1 MAPRSIAELLAERR
15 RAVARL
21 TPREAW
27 GAICERDGVLVD
39 VRDDLQRRRDGEVP
53 GAFIVARNVLEWRFA
68 CDEGGRDPRLPERDG
83 FPILL
88 CGQGFQSSLA
98 AATLGELGFA
108 RAADVIGGY
117 AAWEAD
123 GLPTAPFGT
132 AGTIR
137 VIAGGPDDPTPGT
150 YA

>member
-1 MAPRSIAELLAERR
+1 MASRSIAELLAERR

-21 TPREAW
+21 TPAEAW
-27 GAICERDGVLVD
+27 DAISERDGVLVD
-39 VRDDLQRRRDGEVP
+39 LRDDAQRSREGEIP

-68 CDEGGRDPRLPERDG
+68 CDEGGRDPRLPDHDG
-83 FPILL
+83 FPIVL

-98 AATLGELGFA
+98 AATLAELGFT

-132 AGTIR
+132 AGTVR
-137 VIAGGPDDPTPGT
+137 AIAGGPDDPTPGT

>member
-15 RAVARL
+15 RAVVRL

-27 GAICERDGVLVD
+27 DAICERDGVLVD
-39 VRDDLQRRRDGEVP
+39 VRDDLQRRREGEVP

-137 VIAGGPDDPTPGT
+137 AIAGGPDDPTPGT

>member
-21 TPREAW
+21 TPAEAW
-27 GAICERDGVLVD
+27 DAISERDGVLVD
-39 VRDDLQRRRDGEVP
+39 LRDDAQRSREGEIP

-68 CDEGGRDPRLPERDG
+68 CHEGGRDPRLPDHDG
-83 FPILL
+83 FPIVL

-98 AATLGELGFA
+98 AATLAELGFT
-108 RAADVIGGY
+108 RAADVIGGF
-117 AAWEAD
+117 AGWREA
-123 GLPTAPFGT
+123 GLPVTPYGMAPVVRAT
-132 AGTIR
+132 
-137 VIAGGPDDPTPGT
+137 AGGPDDPTPGT